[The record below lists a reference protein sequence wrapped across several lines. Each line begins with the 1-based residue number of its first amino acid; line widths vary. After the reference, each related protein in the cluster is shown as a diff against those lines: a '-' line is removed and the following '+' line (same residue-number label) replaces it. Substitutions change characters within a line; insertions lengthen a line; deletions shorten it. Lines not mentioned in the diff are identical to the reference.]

1 VAGTP
6 EVGQLH
12 TDIIHALSVVF
23 LPDPEPPPVRYS
35 SSYISPATALCQTSS
50 VLTAATMGTLT
61 ADLPRLPEYCD
72 HKLPTS
78 CRLSSIPNC
87 CACADERAHQ
97 SSYSTYVDG
106 VGFVARGAR
115 WDRYCWPC
123 SRTTHAFQSQVTP
136 LTTFRVLEKQ
146 SRSNKPAA
154 HPNSHPPG
162 SRPI

>member
-1 VAGTP
+1 
-6 EVGQLH
+6 
-12 TDIIHALSVVF
+12 
-23 LPDPEPPPVRYS
+23 
-35 SSYISPATALCQTSS
+35 
-50 VLTAATMGTLT
+50 MGTLT

-123 SRTTHAFQSQVTP
+123 SRTKNLSLTMSHCANYLQSSGETESLKRTSCLPRHASHRSLNSPISSNDGINSIMVTGP
-136 LTTFRVLEKQ
+136 SAVLMVPKKE
-146 SRSNKPAA
+146 SLSWVNA
-154 HPNSHPPG
+154 
-162 SRPI
+162 

>member
-1 VAGTP
+1 MTYFHCSFKRKVRPRSVNHIPIGFVAYS
-6 EVGQLH
+6 VYLLFASSIFLCLLSLSLSSH
-12 TDIIHALSVVF
+12 ISALLLVSF
-23 LPDPEPPPVRYS
+23 S
-35 SSYISPATALCQTSS
+35 SAAHVSP
-50 VLTAATMGTLT
+50 AATMGTLT

-87 CACADERAHQ
+87 CACADERPHQ

-123 SRTTHAFQSQVTP
+123 SRIVFTP
-136 LTTFRVLEKQ
+136 NLI
-146 SRSNKPAA
+146 
-154 HPNSHPPG
+154 SHPTDFT
-162 SRPI
+162 

>member
-1 VAGTP
+1 MPLVHSFA
-6 EVGQLH
+6 
-12 TDIIHALSVVF
+12 ALSLF
-23 LPDPEPPPVRYS
+23 SPPN
-35 SSYISPATALCQTSS
+35 IL
-50 VLTAATMGTLT
+50 LAATMGTLT

-123 SRTTHAFQSQVTP
+123 SRMIPISYHRVTA
-136 LTTFRVLEKQ
+136 LTAFRVLEKQ
-146 SRSNKPAA
+146 SSSNKFTSNPNT
-154 HPNSHPPG
+154 HPTNPRSVRFL
-162 SRPI
+162 STMVPIL

>member
-1 VAGTP
+1 MHYHSSCCP
-6 EVGQLH
+6 
-12 TDIIHALSVVF
+12 ILSHLQFVILLPTSSRNDS
-23 LPDPEPPPVRYS
+23 LPDSELSHP
-35 SSYISPATALCQTSS
+35 
-50 VLTAATMGTLT
+50 ATMGTLT

-154 HPNSHPPG
+154 HPNSHPSG
-162 SRPI
+162 SRSI